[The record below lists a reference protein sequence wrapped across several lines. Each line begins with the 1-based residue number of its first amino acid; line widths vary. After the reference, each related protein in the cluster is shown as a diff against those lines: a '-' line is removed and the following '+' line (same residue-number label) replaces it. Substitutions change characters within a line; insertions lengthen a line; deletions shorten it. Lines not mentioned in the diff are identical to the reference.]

1 MIDIVGLGPGDLARV
16 PPSTREL
23 LSDHAR
29 TVIVRTLHHP
39 AASQLAEL
47 RPVVSCDDIYEAAD
61 TFDQVYDAI
70 ADRVLAASDPI
81 YAVPGS
87 PMVGE
92 FAVAKIRRRT
102 PHVTVHPA
110 ESFLDAVFAHF
121 GVDPLADGFQLL
133 NGHELPSVLGFDVP
147 TVIGHLDRPEILADL
162 AARLDR
168 ALPEDAVVSLVCSL
182 GAEDEVIVTA
192 SPERLDP
199 ALAGLRTSVF
209 VPSTDGG
216 VVGAIHTMRRLRREC
231 PWDRNQTHHSLVRH
245 LLEETAELADAIA
258 GLSPGAHEPG
268 AYAEVEEELGDVLLQ
283 VLFHAAIAEQEGAF
297 DITDVAETLRR
308 KLVRRHPHVFGDVDA
323 GDAATVRANW
333 DAIKAAEK
341 GEWGHSSAVGG
352 IPAGLDALARAA
364 ELQRRAAAVGFDWPE
379 VHPVLA
385 KVGEELGE
393 LTEAIAEDDQ
403 SSVRAEFGDL
413 LFSVVNLARH
423 VGVEP
428 DTALRAANHRFEARF
443 RVMESD
449 GPLADLSLD
458 ELDARWERAKT
469 RTQG

>member
-1 MIDIVGLGPGDLARV
+1 MIDVVGLGPGDLARV

-199 ALAGLRTSVF
+199 ALAGLRTSRVRSLHRRRGGRGDPHDAAAPTG
-209 VPSTDGG
+209 VP
-216 VVGAIHTMRRLRREC
+216 VGPE
-231 PWDRNQTHHSLVRH
+231 P
-245 LLEETAELADAIA
+245 DA
-258 GLSPGAHEPG
+258 SQPGASPSR
-268 AYAEVEEELGDVLLQ
+268 GD
-283 VLFHAAIAEQEGAF
+283 GR
-297 DITDVAETLRR
+297 TG
-308 KLVRRHPHVFGDVDA
+308 RRH
-323 GDAATVRANW
+323 R
-333 DAIKAAEK
+333 
-341 GEWGHSSAVGG
+341 
-352 IPAGLDALARAA
+352 
-364 ELQRRAAAVGFDWPE
+364 
-379 VHPVLA
+379 
-385 KVGEELGE
+385 
-393 LTEAIAEDDQ
+393 
-403 SSVRAEFGDL
+403 
-413 LFSVVNLARH
+413 
-423 VGVEP
+423 
-428 DTALRAANHRFEARF
+428 RFEPRCA
-443 RVMESD
+443 
-449 GPLADLSLD
+449 
-458 ELDARWERAKT
+458 
-469 RTQG
+469 